1 MVETTSESM
10 SEFVTLEFDQQV
22 AVVTIARPRARNAI
36 NADVASGIEAAIDRV
51 EETDD
56 VWVTVLTAEP
66 PVFCAGADLK
76 EVGAG
81 HARRLAT
88 KRGGFAGFVRRE
100 RSKPVIAAVEG
111 AALAGGAEIVLA
123 CDLIVAS
130 TTARFG
136 LPEVSRGL
144 VAEAGGLF
152 RLGRKIPLNI
162 AMQVA
167 LTGQPIEA
175 AAAERFGLVNVLCGE
190 GGARAAAVDLAQ
202 QICRNA
208 PLAVRESRKVV
219 LGATY
224 APDDV
229 GWSLSKGAFAAVEKS
244 QDVQEGVTAFIEKRE
259 PRWQGR

>member
-1 MVETTSESM
+1 MSEPM
-10 SEFVTLEFDQQV
+10 SEFVTLEVDQQV

-36 NADVASGIEAAIDRV
+36 NADVARGIEAAIDRI
-51 EETDD
+51 EESED
-56 VWVTVLTAEP
+56 VWITVLTAVP

-81 HARRLAT
+81 HAKRLAT

-123 CDLIVAS
+123 CDLTVAS

-167 LTGQPIEA
+167 LTGEPIGA
-175 AAAERFGLVNVLCGE
+175 AAAERFGLVNVLCDE
-190 GGARAAAVDLAQ
+190 GGARAAAVDLAH

-219 LGATY
+219 LGGTY
-224 APDDV
+224 APDDI
-229 GWSLSKGAFAAVEKS
+229 GWALSRDAFAAVKTS